1 MKLDTMVFHDVG
13 FGSFCGDPAPP
24 SGHTHDAFEIS
35 AFSGGSVTMLF
46 GGLAV
51 KVPPDRLVVHW
62 GMLPH
67 QMLRRDPGAEVVGV
81 HIPLAWVLDWSLPPG
96 LISRLLDLQPV
107 IEPPRKAPF
116 SDLALLQDWFRLLET
131 GVPQAVDIVR
141 SEVRGRLLRLAMPV
155 VSAKPS
161 AIATPS
167 SFSRALQYI
176 VRHFRDSIF
185 LADIASAAGI
195 SRRHLTRTFADYT
208 GQTVNGYITHLRLS
222 HARRLLTTTD
232 RKILDIMHDSG
243 FSCPTHF
250 YKRFQEQTGLSPR
263 RYRAHAG

>member
-1 MKLDTMVFHDVG
+1 MNLDTMVFHDVG
-13 FGSFCGDPAPP
+13 FGSFCGEPSPP

-81 HIPLAWVLDWSLPPG
+81 HIPLSWVLEWSLPPG
-96 LISRLLDLQPV
+96 LMSRLLDLQPV
-107 IEPPRKAPF
+107 IEPPRQAPF
-116 SDLALLQDWFRLLET
+116 SDLSLLQDWFRLVET
-131 GVPQAVDIVR
+131 GAPQAVDIVR
-141 SEVRGRLLRLAMPV
+141 SEVRGRLLRLAMPAIP
-155 VSAKPS
+155 AKPAPPS
-161 AIATPS
+161 ASS

-176 VRHFRDSIF
+176 ARHFRDAVR
-185 LADIASAAGI
+185 LEDIAKAAGI
-195 SRRHLTRTFADYT
+195 SRRHLTRIFADYT
-208 GQTVNGYITHLRLS
+208 GQTINGYITHLRLS

-232 RKILDIMHDSG
+232 LKILDIMHDSG
-243 FSCPTHF
+243 FTCATQF
-250 YKRFQEQTGLSPR
+250 YMRFHEQTGLSPR
-263 RYRAHAG
+263 RYRIQAG

>member
-1 MKLDTMVFHDVG
+1 MNLDTMVFHDVG
-13 FGSFCGDPAPP
+13 FGSFCGEPAPP

-51 KVPPDRLVVHW
+51 KVPPGRLVVHW

-81 HIPLAWVLDWSLPPG
+81 HIPLSWVLEWSLPSD
-96 LISRLLDLQPV
+96 LMSRLLDLQPV
-107 IEPPRKAPF
+107 IDQARRTPF
-116 SDLALLQDWFRLLET
+116 SDLSLLQDWFRLLET

-141 SEVRGRLLRLAMPV
+141 SEVRGRLLRLAMP
-155 VSAKPS
+155 SPAKPAKAS
-161 AIATPS
+161 AS
-167 SFSRALQYI
+167 SAFSRALQYI
-176 VRHFRDSIF
+176 VRHFREA
-185 LADIASAAGI
+185 LRLEDIAKAAGI

-222 HARRLLTTTD
+222 HARRLLATTD

-263 RYRAHAG
+263 HYRHHAG